1 VSKNYHYEGADML
14 RTLVG
19 LVEQQCKEILAGDG
33 LVGVLHDW
41 QVRSVENIGKEEFKV
56 TVWEEESED
65 PMTEHILSLDET
77 LKLIMAGLRDRVI
90 EKIDWDKSNSKNK
103 NRTESGY

>member
-1 VSKNYHYEGADML
+1 ML

-19 LVEQQCKEILAGDG
+19 LVEEQCKEILTGDG

-41 QVRSVENIGKEEFKV
+41 QVRSVESIADSEEFKV

-65 PMTEHILSLDET
+65 PMTEHILSLDDT
-77 LKLIMAGLRDRVI
+77 LKLIMEGLRDRVI
-90 EKIDWDKSNSKNK
+90 EKMDWHKSNSRNK
-103 NRTESGY
+103 TESGY

>member
-1 VSKNYHYEGADML
+1 ML
-14 RTLVG
+14 KKLVG
-19 LVEQQCKEILAGDG
+19 LIEEQCKEVLTGDG

-41 QVRSVENIGKEEFKV
+41 QVRSVESIDSSEDFKV

-77 LKLIMAGLRDRVI
+77 LKLIMAGLRDRIV
-90 EKIDWDKSNSKNK
+90 EKIECRED
-103 NRTESGY
+103 

>member
-1 VSKNYHYEGADML
+1 MML

-19 LVEQQCKEILAGDG
+19 LVEEQCKEILTGDG

-41 QVRSVENIGKEEFKV
+41 QVRSVESIAGKEEFKV

-65 PMTEHILSLDET
+65 PMTEHILSLDDT
-77 LKLIMAGLRDRVI
+77 LKLIMEGLRDRVI
-90 EKIDWDKSNSKNK
+90 EKMDWDKSNSMNK

>member
-1 VSKNYHYEGADML
+1 ML

>member
-1 VSKNYHYEGADML
+1 ML

-19 LVEQQCKEILAGDG
+19 LVEEQCKEILTGDG

-41 QVRSVENIGKEEFKV
+41 QVRSVESIAGSEEFKV

-65 PMTEHILSLDET
+65 PMTEHILSLDDT
-77 LKLIMAGLRDRVI
+77 LKLIMEGLRDRVI
-90 EKIDWDKSNSKNK
+90 EKMDWHKSNSRNK
-103 NRTESGY
+103 TESGY